1 LSRELDALE
10 RELERQRRR
19 LRRIEDFKAAE
30 LRRTYLMVYRR
41 LRDRLRD
48 LTEAIRLAEELGEK
62 INTSWLVN
70 EFQYRQLID
79 QIEAEVGAF
88 GRQASEIISDGQ
100 RQALSTLNEDQR
112 RLVELASGAPTAL
125 QAQVGAQF
133 IGLNAG
139 AVNAFVG
146 YAGDGSPLAQLLDEI
161 APTTRKAAQ
170 DAISYGIA
178 RGENPRV
185 VAAAFRQAVSIPLDR
200 ALTISRTEML
210 RAYRTA
216 ALESY
221 KGSAVVTGWIWHAQ
235 LDSRTCSACFSMS
248 GTKHEN
254 TESFG
259 AHVNCRCAAIPYT
272 KSWKELGFDNM
283 EQFERPTP
291 PLGTDVFKTLP
302 AETQRKIL
310 GPGKYELYK
319 SGKVTLPDTMQVT
332 RSRKWGTS
340 HHTASA
346 KQALANA
353 A

>member
-1 LSRELDALE
+1 MSLDALE
-10 RELERQRRR
+10 RELARQRRR
-19 LRRIEDFKAAE
+19 LRTIEDEAGLE
-30 LRRTYLMVYRR
+30 LRRTYGVIYRR
-41 LRDRLRD
+41 LRDRLKELQAAID
-48 LTEAIRLAEELGEK
+48 EAQRLGQK
-62 INTSWLVN
+62 VNTSWLVN
-70 EFQYRQLID
+70 QFQYQQLLRD
-79 QIEAEVGAF
+79 IEGEVFAY
-88 GRQASEIISDGQ
+88 GRQASEIVAKGQ
-100 RQALSTLNEDQR
+100 REALSSLNDEQR
-112 RLVELASGAPTAL
+112 RLVELASGAPRAL

-133 IGLNAG
+133 IGLNLN

-146 YAGDGSPLAQLLDEI
+146 FAGDGAPLGQLLSDI
-161 APTTRKAAQ
+161 APATRKAAQ

-185 VAAAFRQAVSIPLDR
+185 VAAAFRQAASIPLDR

-210 RAYRTA
+210 RAYRSA
-216 ALESY
+216 ALDSY
-221 KGSAVVTGWIWHAQ
+221 RASSVVTGWIWHAQ
-235 LDSRTCSACFSMS
+235 LDDRTCSACFSMS

-254 TESFG
+254 SESFG

-283 EQFERPTP
+283 EQFERPSV

-332 RSRKWGTS
+332 RSKKWGTS

-346 KQALANA
+346 KQSLANA